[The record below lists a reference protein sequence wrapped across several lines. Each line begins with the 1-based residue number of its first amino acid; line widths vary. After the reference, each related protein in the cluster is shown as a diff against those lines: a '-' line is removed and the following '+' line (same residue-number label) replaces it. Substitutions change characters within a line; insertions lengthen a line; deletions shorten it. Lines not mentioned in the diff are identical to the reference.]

1 VYGYE
6 LAARALQ
13 NEGADTMFFIMG
25 GPMLG
30 TQDTCRSLGMRVI
43 DVRHEQ
49 AAAMMANAYAR
60 VTGKAGVCSTAS
72 GPAATNLLT
81 GLAHALT
88 DAAPVVAFGGASPI
102 HHFHTEAFQEVDQ
115 LSMMRPAVKW
125 AGQAISPK
133 RMPEY
138 VNIAYRHAM
147 NGRMGPTYLDLP
159 GDVLY
164 SQVEEDDVIWPEPA
178 KTHHRVPDDV
188 VWPEPAKTHHR
199 VPGDPG
205 LVQEAVNMLTRA
217 EKPLIVSGT
226 GIVWAQAAEEM
237 EQFVNETGIPFFTT
251 PQGRGVI
258 PEDHPRCFLSA
269 RSLAFREADVILFL
283 ATRFNYVISHGQAPR
298 FNPEAKVIQVNIDPT
313 EIGRNRPVDVGIM
326 GDAKAVLKQMLDLV
340 RGKFEPQ
347 KDTPWVSALREQD
360 MKGQAR
366 LEPFMNSDEE
376 PIHPLRLCKE
386 VRDFL
391 DRDAILVVD
400 GQEILN
406 YGRQA
411 IPTYR
416 PGHRLNS
423 GSFGTMGV
431 GIPFGVGA
439 KVGQPDKQ
447 VLVLQGDGSF
457 GMNAMEMDTAVRHNI
472 PIVTVIS
479 LNGGWTADPE
489 GSKVG
494 RALGYQRYEK
504 MMDAFGGY
512 GEYVEKPAE
521 IRPALQRAF
530 ASGKAAIVN
539 VKTDFRARA
548 TTLRFT
554 DYST

>member
-1 VYGYE
+1 MGEVYGYE
-6 LAARALQ
+6 LVARALQ

-30 TQDTCRSLGMRVI
+30 AQDSCRQLGMKVI

-88 DAAPVVAFGGASPI
+88 DAAPIIALGGASPI
-102 HHFHTEAFQEVDQ
+102 HHFHSEAFQEVDQ
-115 LSMMRPAVKW
+115 LSMMRPASKW
-125 AGQAISPK
+125 AGQAVSPR

-138 VNIAYRHAM
+138 INIAYRHAM
-147 NGRMGPTYLDLP
+147 NGRMGPSYLDLP

-164 SQVEEDDVIWPEPA
+164 SQVDEDDVMWPAPA
-178 KTHHRVPDDV
+178 RKGHRSM
-188 VWPEPAKTHHR
+188 
-199 VPGDPG
+199 GDAG
-205 LVQEAVNMLTRA
+205 QVAEAVDMLSRA
-217 EKPLIVSGT
+217 ERPLIVSGT
-226 GIVWAQAAEEM
+226 GIIWADAAEEM
-237 EQFVNETGIPFFTT
+237 EQFVDATGIPFFTT
-251 PQGRGVI
+251 PQGRGVV

-269 RSLAFREADVILFL
+269 RSMAFREADVILFL

-298 FNPEAKVIQVNIDPT
+298 FGADAKTIQVNIDPT
-313 EIGRNRPVDVGIM
+313 EIGRNRAVDVGIAA
-326 GDAKAVLKQMLDLV
+326 DAKAVLRQMLDLV
-340 RGKFEPQ
+340 QGKFEPN
-347 KDTPWVSALREQD
+347 KETPWIAALREQD
-360 MKGQAR
+360 LKGQAR
-366 LEPFMNSDEE
+366 LEPLMHSDEV

-386 VRDFL
+386 VKDFL

-406 YGRQA
+406 YGRQS

-431 GIPFGVGA
+431 GVPFGVGA

-447 VLVLQGDGSF
+447 VMVLHGDGSF

-479 LNGGWTADPE
+479 LNGGWTADPD
-489 GSKVG
+489 GGKIG
-494 RALGYQRYEK
+494 RSLGYQRYDK
-504 MMDAFGGY
+504 MMDAFGGH
-512 GEYVEKPAE
+512 GEYVEKPGD
-521 IRPALQRAF
+521 IRPALERAY
-530 ASGKAAIVN
+530 ASGKPAIVN

-554 DYST
+554 DYTT

>member
-1 VYGYE
+1 MGEVFGYG
-6 LAARALQ
+6 LVARALQ

-30 TQDTCRSLGMRVI
+30 AQDACRKGGMRMI

-60 VTGKAGVCSTAS
+60 LSGKAGVCSTAS

-88 DAAPVVAFGGASPI
+88 DAAPVVALGGASPI

-115 LSMMRPAVKW
+115 LSMMRPACKW

-138 VNIAYRHAM
+138 INIAYRQAL
-147 NGRMGPTYLDLP
+147 NGRMGPAYLDLP

-164 SQVEEDDVIWPEPA
+164 SRVNEDDVVWPQPA
-178 KTHHRVPDDV
+178 KTHHRVL
-188 VWPEPAKTHHR
+188 
-199 VPGDPG
+199 GDPG
-205 LVQEAVNMLTRA
+205 LIQEAVNMLARA
-217 EKPLIVSGT
+217 QRPLLVTGSGV
-226 GIVWAQAAEEM
+226 IWSDASAEL

-251 PQGRGVI
+251 PQGRGVV

-269 RSLAFREADVILFL
+269 RNLAFREADVIMFL
-283 ATRFNYVISHGQAPR
+283 GTRFNYVISHGQAPR
-298 FNPEAKVIQVNIDPT
+298 FNPEAKVIQVNIDAT
-313 EIGRNRPVDVGIM
+313 EIGRNRPVDIGIV
-326 GDAKAVLKQMLDLV
+326 GDAKAVLQQMLSLV
-340 RGKFEPQ
+340 RGKFEPR
-347 KDTPWVSALREQD
+347 KDTPWIEALREQD
-360 MKGQAR
+360 LKGQAR
-366 LEPFMNSDEE
+366 LEPFMHSDEV
-376 PIHPLRLCKE
+376 PVHPLRLCRE
-386 VRDFL
+386 VKDFL

-406 YGRQA
+406 YGRQS
-411 IPTYR
+411 IPTYT

-431 GIPFGVGA
+431 GVPFGVGA
-439 KVGQPDKQ
+439 KVAKPDKQ
-447 VLVLQGDGSF
+447 VLVLHGDGSF

-489 GSKVG
+489 GTKVG
-494 RALGYQRYEK
+494 RQLGYQRYEK
-504 MMDAFGGY
+504 LMDAFGGY
-512 GEYVEKPAE
+512 GEYVEKPAD
-521 IRPALQRAF
+521 IRPALERAF

-548 TTLRFT
+548 TTMRFT
-554 DYST
+554 DYTT

>member
-1 VYGYE
+1 MGEVYGYE
-6 LAARALQ
+6 LVARALQ

-30 TQDTCRSLGMRVI
+30 AQDSCRQLGMKVI

-88 DAAPVVAFGGASPI
+88 DAAPVIALGGASPI
-102 HHFHTEAFQEVDQ
+102 HHFHSEAFQEVDQ
-115 LSMMRPAVKW
+115 LSMMRPASKW
-125 AGQAISPK
+125 AGQAISP
-133 RMPEY
+133 RRLPEY
-138 VNIAYRHAM
+138 INIAYRHAM
-147 NGRMGPTYLDLP
+147 NGRMGPSYLDLP

-164 SQVEEDDVIWPEPA
+164 SQVNE
-178 KTHHRVPDDV
+178 DDV
-188 VWPEPAKTHHR
+188 VWPAPAKKQHR
-199 VPGDPG
+199 SMGDAG
-205 LVQEAVNMLTRA
+205 QVEEAVNMLSRA
-217 EKPLIVSGT
+217 ERPLIVSGT
-226 GIVWAQAAEEM
+226 GIIWADAADEM
-237 EQFVNETGIPFFTT
+237 QQFVDATGIPFFTT
-251 PQGRGVI
+251 PQGRGVV

-269 RSLAFREADVILFL
+269 RSMAFREADVVLFL

-298 FNPEAKVIQVNIDPT
+298 FNADAKSIQVNIDPT
-313 EIGRNRPVDVGIM
+313 EIGRNRPVDVGIV
-326 GDAKAVLKQMLDLV
+326 GDAKAVLRQMLDLV
-340 RGKFEPQ
+340 QGKFEPQ
-347 KDTPWVSALREQD
+347 KETAWVAALREQD
-360 MKGQAR
+360 LKGQAR
-366 LEPFMNSDEE
+366 LEPLMHSDEV

-386 VRDFL
+386 VKDFL

-406 YGRQA
+406 YGRQS
-411 IPTYR
+411 IPTFR

-431 GIPFGVGA
+431 GVPFGVGA
-439 KVGQPDKQ
+439 KVGQPDRQ
-447 VLVLQGDGSF
+447 VMVLHGDGSF

-489 GSKVG
+489 GDKIG
-494 RALGYQRYEK
+494 RTLGYQRYDK
-504 MMDAFGGY
+504 MMDAFGGH
-512 GEYVEKPAE
+512 GEYVEKPAD
-521 IRPALQRAF
+521 IRPALERAY
-530 ASGKAAIVN
+530 ASGKPAIVN

-554 DYST
+554 DYTT

>member
-1 VYGYE
+1 MGQVYGYE

-164 SQVEEDDVIWPEPA
+164 SQVEEDDV
-178 KTHHRVPDDV
+178 

-226 GIVWAQAAEEM
+226 GIIWAQAAEEM

-283 ATRFNYVISHGQAPR
+283 ATRFNYIISHGQAPR

-431 GIPFGVGA
+431 GIPFGIGA

>member
-1 VYGYE
+1 MGEVYGYE
-6 LAARALQ
+6 LVARALQ

-30 TQDTCRSLGMRVI
+30 AQDSCRQLGMKVI

-88 DAAPVVAFGGASPI
+88 DAAPVIALGGASPI
-102 HHFHTEAFQEVDQ
+102 HHFHSEAFQEVDQ
-115 LSMMRPAVKW
+115 LSMMRPASKW
-125 AGQAISPK
+125 AGQAVSPK

-138 VNIAYRHAM
+138 INIAYRHAM
-147 NGRMGPTYLDLP
+147 NGRMGPSYLDLP

-164 SQVEEDDVIWPEPA
+164 S
-178 KTHHRVPDDV
+178 RVDEDDV
-188 VWPEPAKTHHR
+188 VWPEPAKAHHR
-199 VPGDPG
+199 SMGDAG
-205 LVQEAVNMLTRA
+205 QVAEAVNMLSRA
-217 EKPLIVSGT
+217 ERPLIVSGT
-226 GIVWAQAAEEM
+226 GVIWADAADEM
-237 EQFVNETGIPFFTT
+237 QQFVDATGIPFFTT
-251 PQGRGVI
+251 PQGRGVV

-298 FNPEAKVIQVNIDPT
+298 FGADAKTIQVNIDPT
-313 EIGRNRPVDVGIM
+313 EIGRNRPVDVGIA
-326 GDAKAVLKQMLDLV
+326 GDAKAVLRQMLDLV
-340 RGKFEPQ
+340 QGKFEPQ
-347 KDTPWVSALREQD
+347 KETAWIAALREQD
-360 MKGQAR
+360 LKGQAR
-366 LEPFMNSDEE
+366 LEPLMHSDEV

-386 VRDFL
+386 VKEFL

-406 YGRQA
+406 YGRQS
-411 IPTYR
+411 IPTFR

-431 GIPFGVGA
+431 GVPFGVGA

-447 VLVLQGDGSF
+447 VMVLHGDGSF

-489 GSKVG
+489 GDKVG
-494 RALGYQRYEK
+494 RTLGYQRYEK
-504 MMDAFGGY
+504 MMDAFGGH
-512 GEYVEKPAE
+512 GEYVETPGD
-521 IRPALQRAF
+521 IRPALERAY
-530 ASGKAAIVN
+530 ASGKPAIVN

-554 DYST
+554 DYTT

>member
-1 VYGYE
+1 MGEVFGYE
-6 LAARALQ
+6 LVARALQ

-30 TQDTCRSLGMRVI
+30 AQDSCRQLGMKVI

-88 DAAPVVAFGGASPI
+88 DAAPVVALGGASPI
-102 HHFHTEAFQEVDQ
+102 HHFHSEAFQEVDQ
-115 LSMMRPAVKW
+115 LSMMRPASKW

-133 RMPEY
+133 RLPEY

-147 NGRMGPTYLDLP
+147 NGRMGPSYLDLP

-164 SQVEEDDVIWPEPA
+164 SRVDEDDVTWPAPA
-178 KTHHRVPDDV
+178 KAQHRSM
-188 VWPEPAKTHHR
+188 
-199 VPGDPG
+199 GDAG
-205 LVQEAVNMLTRA
+205 QVAEAVNMLSRA
-217 EKPLIVSGT
+217 ERPLIVSGT
-226 GIVWAQAAEEM
+226 GVIWADAADEM
-237 EQFVNETGIPFFTT
+237 QQFVDATGIPFFTT
-251 PQGRGVI
+251 PQGRGVV

-298 FNPEAKVIQVNIDPT
+298 FNADAKTIQVNIDPT
-313 EIGRNRPVDVGIM
+313 EIGRNRPVDVGIV
-326 GDAKAVLKQMLDLV
+326 GDAKAVLRQMLELV
-340 RGKFEPQ
+340 QGKFEPQ
-347 KDTPWVSALREQD
+347 KETAWVAALREQD
-360 MKGQAR
+360 LKGQAR
-366 LEPFMNSDEE
+366 IEPLMHSDEV

-386 VRDFL
+386 VKDFL

-406 YGRQA
+406 YGRQS

-431 GIPFGVGA
+431 GVPFGVGA
-439 KVGQPDKQ
+439 KVGQPHKQ
-447 VLVLQGDGSF
+447 VMVLHGDGSF

-489 GSKVG
+489 GNKIG
-494 RALGYQRYEK
+494 RTLGYQRYEK
-504 MMDAFGGY
+504 MMDAFGGH
-512 GEYVEKPAE
+512 GEYVEKPGD
-521 IRPALQRAF
+521 IRPALERAY
-530 ASGKAAIVN
+530 ASGKPAIVN

-554 DYST
+554 DYTT

>member
-1 VYGYE
+1 MGEVYGYE
-6 LAARALQ
+6 LVARALQ

-30 TQDTCRSLGMRVI
+30 AQDSCRQLGMKVI

-88 DAAPVVAFGGASPI
+88 DAAPVIALGGASPI
-102 HHFHTEAFQEVDQ
+102 HHFHSEAFQEVDQ
-115 LSMMRPAVKW
+115 LSMMRPASKW

-147 NGRMGPTYLDLP
+147 NGRMGPSYLDLP

-164 SQVEEDDVIWPEPA
+164 S
-178 KTHHRVPDDV
+178 RVDEDDV
-188 VWPEPAKTHHR
+188 VWPEPAKMHHR
-199 VPGDPG
+199 SMGDAG
-205 LVQEAVNMLTRA
+205 QVAEAVNMLSRA
-217 EKPLIVSGT
+217 ERPLIVSGT
-226 GIVWAQAAEEM
+226 GVIWADAADEM
-237 EQFVNETGIPFFTT
+237 QQFVDATGIPFFTT
-251 PQGRGVI
+251 PQGRGVV

-298 FNPEAKVIQVNIDPT
+298 FNADAKTIQVNIDPT
-313 EIGRNRPVDVGIM
+313 EIGRNRPVDVGIA
-326 GDAKAVLKQMLDLV
+326 GDAKAVLRQMLDLV
-340 RGKFEPQ
+340 QGKFEPQ
-347 KDTPWVSALREQD
+347 KETAWIAALREQD
-360 MKGQAR
+360 LKGQAR
-366 LEPFMNSDEE
+366 LEPLMHSDEV

-386 VRDFL
+386 VKEFL

-406 YGRQA
+406 YGRQS
-411 IPTYR
+411 IPTFR

-431 GIPFGVGA
+431 GVPFGVGA

-447 VLVLQGDGSF
+447 VMVLHGDGSF

-489 GSKVG
+489 GDKVG
-494 RALGYQRYEK
+494 RTLGYQRYEK
-504 MMDAFGGY
+504 MMDAFGGH
-512 GEYVEKPAE
+512 GEYVEKPGD
-521 IRPALQRAF
+521 IRPALERAYG
-530 ASGKAAIVN
+530 SGKPAIVN

-554 DYST
+554 DYTT

>member
-1 VYGYE
+1 MGQIYGYE
-6 LAARALQ
+6 LVARALQ

-30 TQDTCRSLGMRVI
+30 AQDTCRKLGMHVI

-88 DAAPVVAFGGASPI
+88 DAAPVIALGGASPI

-138 VNIAYRHAM
+138 INIAYRQAM
-147 NGRMGPTYLDLP
+147 NGRMGPAYLDLP
-159 GDVLY
+159 GDILY
-164 SQVEEDDVIWPEPA
+164 SQVDE
-178 KTHHRVPDDV
+178 DDV
-188 VWPEPAKTHHR
+188 VWPEPAKVRHR
-199 VPGDPG
+199 MPGDPG
-205 LVQEAVNMLTRA
+205 LVQDAVHLLSRA

-226 GIVWAQAAEEM
+226 GVIWSQAWEEM

-251 PQGRGVI
+251 PQGRGVV

-298 FNPEAKVIQVNIDPT
+298 FNPDAKIIQVNIDAT
-313 EIGRNRPVDVGIM
+313 EIGRNRPVDIGIV
-326 GDAKAVLKQMLDLV
+326 GDAKTVLKQMLELV
-340 RGKFEPQ
+340 AGKFEPK
-347 KDTPWVSALREQD
+347 KDTPWIAALREQEL
-360 MKGQAR
+360 KGQAR
-366 LEPFMNSDEE
+366 LEPLLHSDEV

-406 YGRQA
+406 YGRQS
-411 IPTYR
+411 IPTYC

-431 GIPFGVGA
+431 GVPFGVGA
-439 KVGQPDKQ
+439 KVGKPDKQ
-447 VLVLQGDGSF
+447 VLVLHGDGSF

-479 LNGGWTADPE
+479 LNGGWTADPD
-489 GSKVG
+489 GTKVG
-494 RALGYQRYEK
+494 RQLGYQRYEK
-504 MMDAFGGY
+504 MMDAFGGH
-512 GEYVEKPAE
+512 GEYVEKPAD
-521 IRPALQRAF
+521 IRPALERAF

-548 TTLRFT
+548 TTMRFT
-554 DYST
+554 DYTT

>member
-1 VYGYE
+1 MGEVYGYE
-6 LAARALQ
+6 LVARALQ

-30 TQDTCRSLGMRVI
+30 AQDSCRQLGMKVI

-88 DAAPVVAFGGASPI
+88 DAAPVIALGGASPI
-102 HHFHTEAFQEVDQ
+102 HHFHSEAFQEVDQ
-115 LSMMRPAVKW
+115 LSMMRPASKW
-125 AGQAISPK
+125 AGQAVSPK

-138 VNIAYRHAM
+138 INIAYRHAM
-147 NGRMGPTYLDLP
+147 NGRMGPSYLDLP

-164 SQVEEDDVIWPEPA
+164 S
-178 KTHHRVPDDV
+178 RVDEDDV
-188 VWPEPAKTHHR
+188 VWPEPAKAHHR
-199 VPGDPG
+199 SMGDAG
-205 LVQEAVNMLTRA
+205 QVAEAVNMLSRA
-217 EKPLIVSGT
+217 ERPLIVSGT
-226 GIVWAQAAEEM
+226 GVIWADAADEM
-237 EQFVNETGIPFFTT
+237 QQFVDATGIPFFTT
-251 PQGRGVI
+251 PQGRGVV

-298 FNPEAKVIQVNIDPT
+298 FNADAKTIQVNIDPT
-313 EIGRNRPVDVGIM
+313 EIGRNRPVDVGIA
-326 GDAKAVLKQMLDLV
+326 GDAKAVLRQMLDLV
-340 RGKFEPQ
+340 QGKFEPQ
-347 KDTPWVSALREQD
+347 KETAWIAALREQD
-360 MKGQAR
+360 LKGQAR
-366 LEPFMNSDEE
+366 LEPLMHSDEV
-376 PIHPLRLCKE
+376 PVHPLRLCKE
-386 VRDFL
+386 VKDFL

-406 YGRQA
+406 YGRQS
-411 IPTYR
+411 IPTFR

-431 GIPFGVGA
+431 GVPFGVGA

-447 VLVLQGDGSF
+447 VMVLHGDGSF

-489 GSKVG
+489 GDKVG
-494 RALGYQRYEK
+494 RTLGYQRYEK
-504 MMDAFGGY
+504 MMDAFGGH
-512 GEYVEKPAE
+512 GEYVEKPGD
-521 IRPALQRAF
+521 IRPALERAY
-530 ASGKAAIVN
+530 ASGKPAIVN

-554 DYST
+554 DYTT

>member
-1 VYGYE
+1 VGQVYGYE
-6 LAARALQ
+6 LVARALQ

-30 TQDTCRSLGMRVI
+30 AQDTCRKLGMRVI

-88 DAAPVVAFGGASPI
+88 DAAPIIALGGASPI

-138 VNIAYRHAM
+138 INIAYRQAM
-147 NGRMGPTYLDLP
+147 NGRMGPAYLDLP
-159 GDVLY
+159 GDILY
-164 SQVEEDDVIWPEPA
+164 SQVNE
-178 KTHHRVPDDV
+178 DDV
-188 VWPEPAKTHHR
+188 VWPEPAKARHR
-199 VPGDPG
+199 MPGDPG
-205 LVQEAVNMLTRA
+205 LVQDAVHLLSRA

-226 GIVWAQAAEEM
+226 GVIWSQAWEEM

-251 PQGRGVI
+251 PQGRGVV
-258 PEDHPRCFLSA
+258 PEDHPHCFLSA
-269 RSLAFREADVILFL
+269 RSMAFREADVILFL

-298 FNPEAKVIQVNIDPT
+298 FNPDAKVIQVNIDAT
-313 EIGRNRPVDVGIM
+313 EIGRGRPVDIGIV
-326 GDAKAVLKQMLDLV
+326 GDAKTVLKQMLELV
-340 RGKFEPQ
+340 AGKFEPK
-347 KDTPWVSALREQD
+347 KDTPWIAALREQEL
-360 MKGQAR
+360 KGQAR
-366 LEPFMNSDEE
+366 IEPLLHSDEV

-406 YGRQA
+406 YGRQS
-411 IPTYR
+411 IPTYY

-431 GIPFGVGA
+431 GVPFGVGA
-439 KVGQPDKQ
+439 KVGKPDKQ
-447 VLVLQGDGSF
+447 VLVLHGDGSF

-479 LNGGWTADPE
+479 LNGGWTADPD
-489 GSKVG
+489 GTKVG
-494 RALGYQRYEK
+494 RQLGYQRYEK
-504 MMDAFGGY
+504 MMDAFGGH
-512 GEYVEKPAE
+512 GEYVEKPAD
-521 IRPALQRAF
+521 IRPALERAF

-548 TTLRFT
+548 TTMRFT
-554 DYST
+554 DYTT

>member
-1 VYGYE
+1 MGEVYGYE
-6 LAARALQ
+6 LVARALQ

-30 TQDTCRSLGMRVI
+30 AQDSCRQLGMKVI

-88 DAAPVVAFGGASPI
+88 DAAPIIALGGASPI
-102 HHFHTEAFQEVDQ
+102 HHFHSEAFQEVDQ
-115 LSMMRPAVKW
+115 LSMMRPASKW
-125 AGQAISPK
+125 AGQAISPR

-138 VNIAYRHAM
+138 INIAYRQAM
-147 NGRMGPTYLDLP
+147 NGRMGPSYLDLP

-164 SQVEEDDVIWPEPA
+164 SQVNE
-178 KTHHRVPDDV
+178 DDV
-188 VWPEPAKTHHR
+188 VWPAPAQKQHR
-199 VPGDPG
+199 SMGDAG
-205 LVQEAVNMLTRA
+205 QVAEAVDMLSRA
-217 EKPLIVSGT
+217 ERPLIVSGT
-226 GIVWAQAAEEM
+226 GIIWADAAEEM
-237 EQFVNETGIPFFTT
+237 QQFVDATGIPFFTT

-269 RSLAFREADVILFL
+269 RSMAFREADVILFL

-298 FNPEAKVIQVNIDPT
+298 FGADAKTIQVNIDPT
-313 EIGRNRPVDVGIM
+313 EIGRNRAVDVGIAA
-326 GDAKAVLKQMLDLV
+326 DAKAVLRQMLDLV
-340 RGKFEPQ
+340 QGKFEPN
-347 KDTPWVSALREQD
+347 KETPWVAALREQD
-360 MKGQAR
+360 LKGQAR
-366 LEPFMNSDEE
+366 LEPLMHSDEV

-386 VRDFL
+386 VKDFL

-406 YGRQA
+406 YGRQS

-431 GIPFGVGA
+431 GVPFGVGA

-447 VLVLQGDGSF
+447 VMVLHGDGSF

-479 LNGGWTADPE
+479 LNGGWTADPD
-489 GSKVG
+489 GGKIG
-494 RALGYQRYEK
+494 RSLGYQRYDK
-504 MMDAFGGY
+504 MMDAFGGH
-512 GEYVEKPAE
+512 GEYVEKPGD
-521 IRPALQRAF
+521 IRPALERAY
-530 ASGKAAIVN
+530 ASGKPAIVN

-554 DYST
+554 DYTT

>member
-1 VYGYE
+1 MGEVYGYE
-6 LAARALQ
+6 LVARALQ

-30 TQDTCRSLGMRVI
+30 AQDSCRQLGMKVI

-88 DAAPVVAFGGASPI
+88 DAAPVIALGGASPI
-102 HHFHTEAFQEVDQ
+102 HHFHSEAFQEVDQ
-115 LSMMRPAVKW
+115 LSMMRPASKW
-125 AGQAISPK
+125 AGQAVSPK

-138 VNIAYRHAM
+138 INIAYRHAM
-147 NGRMGPTYLDLP
+147 NGRMGPSYLDLP

-164 SQVEEDDVIWPEPA
+164 S
-178 KTHHRVPDDV
+178 RVDEDDV
-188 VWPEPAKTHHR
+188 VWPEPAKAHHR
-199 VPGDPG
+199 SMGDAG
-205 LVQEAVNMLTRA
+205 QVAEAVNMLSRA
-217 EKPLIVSGT
+217 ERPLIVSGT
-226 GIVWAQAAEEM
+226 GVIWADAADEM
-237 EQFVNETGIPFFTT
+237 QQFVDATGIPFFTT
-251 PQGRGVI
+251 PQGRGVV

-298 FNPEAKVIQVNIDPT
+298 FNADAKTIQVNIDPT
-313 EIGRNRPVDVGIM
+313 EIGRNRPVDVGIA
-326 GDAKAVLKQMLDLV
+326 GDAKAVLRQMLDLV
-340 RGKFEPQ
+340 QGKFEPQ
-347 KDTPWVSALREQD
+347 KETAWIAALREQD
-360 MKGQAR
+360 LKGQAR
-366 LEPFMNSDEE
+366 LEPLMHSDEV
-376 PIHPLRLCKE
+376 PVHPLRLCKE
-386 VRDFL
+386 VKEFL

-406 YGRQA
+406 YGRQS
-411 IPTYR
+411 IPTFR

-431 GIPFGVGA
+431 GVPFGVGA

-447 VLVLQGDGSF
+447 VMVLHGDGSF

-489 GSKVG
+489 GDKVG
-494 RALGYQRYEK
+494 RTLGYQRYEK
-504 MMDAFGGY
+504 MMDAFGGH
-512 GEYVEKPAE
+512 GEYVEKPGD
-521 IRPALQRAF
+521 IRPALERAY
-530 ASGKAAIVN
+530 ASGKPAIVN

-554 DYST
+554 DYTT

>member
-1 VYGYE
+1 
-6 LAARALQ
+6 
-13 NEGADTMFFIMG
+13 MK
-25 GPMLG
+25 
-30 TQDTCRSLGMRVI
+30 VI

-88 DAAPVVAFGGASPI
+88 DAAPVIALGGASPI
-102 HHFHTEAFQEVDQ
+102 HHFHSEAFQEVDQ
-115 LSMMRPAVKW
+115 LSMMRPASKW
-125 AGQAISPK
+125 AGQAVSPK

-147 NGRMGPTYLDLP
+147 NGRMGPSYLDLP

-164 SQVEEDDVIWPEPA
+164 S
-178 KTHHRVPDDV
+178 RVDEDDV

-199 VPGDPG
+199 SMGDAG
-205 LVQEAVNMLTRA
+205 QVAEAVNMLSRA
-217 EKPLIVSGT
+217 ERPLIVSGT
-226 GIVWAQAAEEM
+226 GVIWADAADEM
-237 EQFVNETGIPFFTT
+237 QQFVDATGIPFFTT
-251 PQGRGVI
+251 PQGRGVV

-298 FNPEAKVIQVNIDPT
+298 FNADAKTIQVNIDPT
-313 EIGRNRPVDVGIM
+313 EIGRNRPVDVGIA
-326 GDAKAVLKQMLDLV
+326 GDAKAVLRQMLDLV
-340 RGKFEPQ
+340 QGKFEPQ
-347 KDTPWVSALREQD
+347 KETAWIAALREQD
-360 MKGQAR
+360 LKGQAR
-366 LEPFMNSDEE
+366 LEPLMHSDEV
-376 PIHPLRLCKE
+376 PVHPLRLCKE
-386 VRDFL
+386 VKEFL

-406 YGRQA
+406 YGRQS
-411 IPTYR
+411 IPTFR

-431 GIPFGVGA
+431 GVPFGVGA

-447 VLVLQGDGSF
+447 VMVLHGDGSF

-489 GSKVG
+489 GDKVG
-494 RALGYQRYEK
+494 RTLGYQRYEK
-504 MMDAFGGY
+504 MMDAFGGH
-512 GEYVEKPAE
+512 GEYVEKPGD
-521 IRPALQRAF
+521 IRPALERAY
-530 ASGKAAIVN
+530 ASGKPAIVN

-554 DYST
+554 DYTT

>member
-1 VYGYE
+1 MGEVYGYE
-6 LAARALQ
+6 LVARALQ

-30 TQDTCRSLGMRVI
+30 AQDSCRQLGMKVI

-88 DAAPVVAFGGASPI
+88 DAAPIIALGGASPI
-102 HHFHTEAFQEVDQ
+102 HHFHSEAFQEVDQ
-115 LSMMRPAVKW
+115 LSMMRPASKW
-125 AGQAISPK
+125 AGQAISPR

-138 VNIAYRHAM
+138 INIAYRQAM
-147 NGRMGPTYLDLP
+147 NGRMGPSYLDLP

-164 SQVEEDDVIWPEPA
+164 SQVNE
-178 KTHHRVPDDV
+178 DDV
-188 VWPEPAKTHHR
+188 VWPAPAQKQHR
-199 VPGDPG
+199 SMGDAG
-205 LVQEAVNMLTRA
+205 QVAEAVDMLSRA
-217 EKPLIVSGT
+217 ERPLIVSGT
-226 GIVWAQAAEEM
+226 GIIWADAAEEM
-237 EQFVNETGIPFFTT
+237 QQFVDATGIPFFTT

-269 RSLAFREADVILFL
+269 RSMAFREADVILFL

-298 FNPEAKVIQVNIDPT
+298 FGADAKTIQVNIDPT
-313 EIGRNRPVDVGIM
+313 EIGRNRPVDVGIAA
-326 GDAKAVLKQMLDLV
+326 DAKAVLRQMLDLV
-340 RGKFEPQ
+340 QGKFEPN
-347 KDTPWVSALREQD
+347 KETPWVAALREQD
-360 MKGQAR
+360 LKGQAR
-366 LEPFMNSDEE
+366 LEPLMHSDEV

-386 VRDFL
+386 VKDFL

-406 YGRQA
+406 YGRQS

-431 GIPFGVGA
+431 GVPFGVGA

-447 VLVLQGDGSF
+447 VMVLHGDGSF

-479 LNGGWTADPE
+479 LNGGWTADPD
-489 GSKVG
+489 GGKIG
-494 RALGYQRYEK
+494 RTLGYQRYDK
-504 MMDAFGGY
+504 MMDAFGGH
-512 GEYVEKPAE
+512 GEYVEKPSE
-521 IRPALQRAF
+521 IRPALERAY

-554 DYST
+554 DYTT

>member
-1 VYGYE
+1 MAEVFGYE
-6 LAARALQ
+6 LVAQALK

-30 TQDTCRSLGMRVI
+30 AQDTCRKLGIRMI

-60 VTGKAGVCSTAS
+60 LTGKAGLCSTAS

-88 DAAPVVAFGGASPI
+88 DAAPIIALGGSSPI

-115 LSMMRPAVKW
+115 LSMMRPASKW

-133 RMPEY
+133 RIPDY
-138 VNIAYRHAM
+138 INTAYRHAM
-147 NGRMGPTYLDLP
+147 SGRRGPAYLDLP

-164 SQVEEDDVIWPEPA
+164 SRVNADEVVWTQPA
-178 KTHHRVPDDV
+178 QTQHRVL
-188 VWPEPAKTHHR
+188 
-199 VPGDPG
+199 GDPG
-205 LVQEAVNMLTRA
+205 LVQEAVNMLARA
-217 EKPLIVSGT
+217 QRPVIISGS
-226 GIVWAQAAEEM
+226 GILWSNASAEL
-237 EQFVNETGIPFFTT
+237 EQFVNETGIPFYTT
-251 PQGRGVI
+251 PQGRGVV

-269 RSLAFREADVILFL
+269 RNLAFREADVMLFIG
-283 ATRFNYVISHGQAPR
+283 TRFNYVISHGQAPR
-298 FNPEAKVIQVNIDPT
+298 FNPEAKVIQVNIDPA
-313 EIGRNRPVDVGIM
+313 EIAHNRPVDVGIV
-326 GDAKAVLKQMLDLV
+326 GDAKAVLGQMLQLV

-347 KDTPWVSALREQD
+347 KETPWIDALREQD
-360 MKGQAR
+360 LKGQAR
-366 LEPFMNSDEE
+366 LEPFMHSDAV

-391 DRDAILVVD
+391 PRDGILVVD

-406 YGRQA
+406 YGRQS
-411 IPTYR
+411 IPTYT

-423 GSFGTMGV
+423 GPFGTMGV
-431 GIPFGVGA
+431 GVPFGVGA
-439 KVGQPDKQ
+439 KAAKPDKP
-447 VLVLQGDGSF
+447 VLVLHGDGSF
-457 GMNAMEMDTAVRHNI
+457 GMNAMEMDTAVRHNL

-489 GSKVG
+489 GGKIG
-494 RALGYQRYEK
+494 RQLGYQRYEK
-504 MMDAFGGY
+504 LMDAFGGH
-512 GEYVEKPAE
+512 GEYVEQPAD
-521 IRPALQRAF
+521 IRPALERAF

-548 TTLRFT
+548 TTMRFT
-554 DYST
+554 DYTT

>member
-1 VYGYE
+1 MGEVFGYE
-6 LAARALQ
+6 LVARALQ

-30 TQDTCRSLGMRVI
+30 AQDACRKGGMRMI

-60 VTGKAGVCSTAS
+60 LSGKAGVCSTAS

-88 DAAPVVAFGGASPI
+88 DAAPVVALGGASPI

-115 LSMMRPAVKW
+115 LSMMRPACKW

-138 VNIAYRHAM
+138 INIAYRQAL
-147 NGRMGPTYLDLP
+147 NGRMGPAYLDLP

-164 SQVEEDDVIWPEPA
+164 SRVNEDDVVWPQPA
-178 KTHHRVPDDV
+178 KTHHRVL
-188 VWPEPAKTHHR
+188 
-199 VPGDPG
+199 GDPG
-205 LVQEAVNMLTRA
+205 LIQEAVNMLARA
-217 EKPLIVSGT
+217 QRPLLVTGSGV
-226 GIVWAQAAEEM
+226 IWSDASAEL

-251 PQGRGVI
+251 PQGRGVV

-269 RSLAFREADVILFL
+269 RNLAFREADVIMFL
-283 ATRFNYVISHGQAPR
+283 GTRFNYVISHGQAPR
-298 FNPEAKVIQVNIDPT
+298 FNPEAKVIQVNIDAT
-313 EIGRNRPVDVGIM
+313 EIGRNRPVDIGIV
-326 GDAKAVLKQMLDLV
+326 GDAKAVLQQMLSLV
-340 RGKFEPQ
+340 RGKFEPR
-347 KDTPWVSALREQD
+347 KDTPWIEALREQD
-360 MKGQAR
+360 LKGQAR
-366 LEPFMNSDEE
+366 LEPFMHSDEV
-376 PIHPLRLCKE
+376 PVHPLRLCKE
-386 VRDFL
+386 VKTFL

-406 YGRQA
+406 YGRQS
-411 IPTYR
+411 IPTYT

-431 GIPFGVGA
+431 GVPFGVGA
-439 KVGQPDKQ
+439 KVAKPDKQ
-447 VLVLQGDGSF
+447 VLVLHGDGSF

-489 GSKVG
+489 GTKVG
-494 RALGYQRYEK
+494 RQLGYQRYEK
-504 MMDAFGGY
+504 LMDAFGGH
-512 GEYVEKPAE
+512 GEYVEKPAD
-521 IRPALQRAF
+521 IRPALERAF

-548 TTLRFT
+548 TTMRFT
-554 DYST
+554 DYTT

>member
-1 VYGYE
+1 MGEVYGYE
-6 LAARALQ
+6 LVARALQ

-30 TQDTCRSLGMRVI
+30 AQDSCRQLGMKMI

-88 DAAPVVAFGGASPI
+88 DAAPIIALGGASPI
-102 HHFHTEAFQEVDQ
+102 HHFHSEAFQEVDQ
-115 LSMMRPAVKW
+115 LSMMRPASKW
-125 AGQAISPK
+125 AGQAVSP
-133 RMPEY
+133 RRLPEY
-138 VNIAYRHAM
+138 INIAYRQAM
-147 NGRMGPTYLDLP
+147 NGRMGPSYLDLP

-164 SQVEEDDVIWPEPA
+164 SRVDEEDVMWPAPA
-178 KTHHRVPDDV
+178 RTRHGSM
-188 VWPEPAKTHHR
+188 
-199 VPGDPG
+199 GDAG
-205 LVQEAVNMLTRA
+205 QVAEAVNMLSRA
-217 EKPLIVSGT
+217 ERPLIVSGT
-226 GIVWAQAAEEM
+226 GVIWADAADEM
-237 EQFVNETGIPFFTT
+237 QQFVDATGIPFFTT
-251 PQGRGVI
+251 PQGRGVV

-269 RSLAFREADVILFL
+269 RSMAFREADVILFL

-298 FNPEAKVIQVNIDPT
+298 FNADAKTIQVNIDPT
-313 EIGRNRPVDVGIM
+313 EIGRNRAVDVGIA
-326 GDAKAVLKQMLDLV
+326 GDAKAVLQQMLDLV
-340 RGKFEPQ
+340 QGKFEPT
-347 KDTPWVSALREQD
+347 KETPWVAALREQD
-360 MKGQAR
+360 LKGQAR
-366 LEPFMNSDEE
+366 LEPLMHSDEM

-386 VRDFL
+386 VKDFL

-406 YGRQA
+406 YGRQS
-411 IPTYR
+411 IPTFR

-431 GIPFGVGA
+431 GVPFGVGA
-439 KVGQPDKQ
+439 KVGQPDRQ
-447 VLVLQGDGSF
+447 VMVLHGDGSF

-489 GSKVG
+489 GDKVG
-494 RALGYQRYEK
+494 RKLGYQRYDK
-504 MMDAFGGY
+504 MMDAFGGH
-512 GEYVEKPAE
+512 GEYVEKPGD
-521 IRPALQRAF
+521 IRPALERAY
-530 ASGKAAIVN
+530 ASGKPAIVN

-554 DYST
+554 DYTT

>member
-1 VYGYE
+1 MGQVYGYE

-133 RMPEY
+133 RLPEY

-164 SQVEEDDVIWPEPA
+164 SQVEE
-178 KTHHRVPDDV
+178 DDV

-226 GIVWAQAAEEM
+226 GIIWAQAAEEM

-283 ATRFNYVISHGQAPR
+283 ATRFNYIISHGQAPR

-326 GDAKAVLKQMLDLV
+326 GDAKTVLKQMVDLV

>member
-1 VYGYE
+1 MGEVYGYE
-6 LAARALQ
+6 LVARALQ

-30 TQDTCRSLGMRVI
+30 AQDSCRQLGMKVI

-88 DAAPVVAFGGASPI
+88 DAAPIIALGGASPI
-102 HHFHTEAFQEVDQ
+102 HHFHSEAFQEVDQ
-115 LSMMRPAVKW
+115 LSMMRPASKW
-125 AGQAISPK
+125 AGQAISPR

-138 VNIAYRHAM
+138 INIAYRQAM
-147 NGRMGPTYLDLP
+147 NGRMGPSYLDLP

-164 SQVEEDDVIWPEPA
+164 SQVDE
-178 KTHHRVPDDV
+178 DDV
-188 VWPEPAKTHHR
+188 VWPAPAQKQHR
-199 VPGDPG
+199 SMGDPG
-205 LVQEAVNMLTRA
+205 QVAEAVDMLSRA
-217 EKPLIVSGT
+217 ERPLIVSGT
-226 GIVWAQAAEEM
+226 GIIWADAAEEM
-237 EQFVNETGIPFFTT
+237 QQFVDATGIPFFTT

-269 RSLAFREADVILFL
+269 RSMAFREADVILFL

-298 FNPEAKVIQVNIDPT
+298 FGADAKTIQVNIDPT
-313 EIGRNRPVDVGIM
+313 EIGRNRAVDVGIAA
-326 GDAKAVLKQMLDLV
+326 DAKAVLRQMLDLV
-340 RGKFEPQ
+340 QGKFEPN
-347 KDTPWVSALREQD
+347 KETPWVAALREQD
-360 MKGQAR
+360 LKGQAR
-366 LEPFMNSDEE
+366 LEPLMHSDEV

-386 VRDFL
+386 VKDFL

-406 YGRQA
+406 YGRQS

-431 GIPFGVGA
+431 GVPFGVGA

-447 VLVLQGDGSF
+447 VMVLHGDGSF

-479 LNGGWTADPE
+479 LNGGWTADPD
-489 GSKVG
+489 GGKIG
-494 RALGYQRYEK
+494 RTLGYQRYDK
-504 MMDAFGGY
+504 MMDAFGGH
-512 GEYVEKPAE
+512 GEYVEKPSE
-521 IRPALQRAF
+521 IRPALERAY

-554 DYST
+554 DYTT

>member
-1 VYGYE
+1 MGEVYGYE
-6 LAARALQ
+6 LVARALQ

-30 TQDTCRSLGMRVI
+30 AQDSCRQLGMKVI

-88 DAAPVVAFGGASPI
+88 DAAPIVALGGASPI
-102 HHFHTEAFQEVDQ
+102 HHFHSEAFQEVDQ
-115 LSMMRPAVKW
+115 LSMMRPASKW
-125 AGQAISPK
+125 AGQAVSPK
-133 RMPEY
+133 RLPEY

-147 NGRMGPTYLDLP
+147 NGRMGPSYLDLP

-164 SQVEEDDVIWPEPA
+164 SRVNEDEVMWPAPAQTRHRSMGDASQVAD
-178 KTHHRVPDDV
+178 
-188 VWPEPAKTHHR
+188 
-199 VPGDPG
+199 
-205 LVQEAVNMLTRA
+205 AVAMLSRA
-217 EKPLIVSGT
+217 ERPLIVSGT
-226 GIVWAQAAEEM
+226 GVIWADAAEELR
-237 EQFVNETGIPFFTT
+237 QFVDATGIPFFTT
-251 PQGRGVI
+251 PQGRGVV

-269 RSLAFREADVILFL
+269 RSMAFREADAILFL

-298 FNPEAKVIQVNIDPT
+298 FNADAKTIQVNIDPT
-313 EIGRNRPVDVGIM
+313 EIGRNRPVDVGIV
-326 GDAKAVLKQMLDLV
+326 GDAKAVLRQMLDLV
-340 RGKFEPQ
+340 DGKFEPT
-347 KDTPWVSALREQD
+347 KETAWVAALREQD
-360 MKGQAR
+360 LKGQAR
-366 LEPFMNSDEE
+366 LEPLMHSDEV
-376 PIHPLRLCKE
+376 PVHPLRLCKE
-386 VRDFL
+386 VKDFL

-406 YGRQA
+406 YGRQS
-411 IPTYR
+411 IPTFR

-431 GIPFGVGA
+431 GVPFGVGA

-447 VLVLQGDGSF
+447 VMVLHGDGSF

-479 LNGGWTADPE
+479 LNGGWTADPD
-489 GSKVG
+489 GDKVG
-494 RALGYQRYEK
+494 RTLGYQRYEK
-504 MMDAFGGY
+504 MMDAFGGH
-512 GEYVEKPAE
+512 GEYVEKPGD
-521 IRPALQRAF
+521 IRPALERAY
-530 ASGKAAIVN
+530 ASGKPAIVN

-554 DYST
+554 DYTT

>member
-1 VYGYE
+1 VGQVYGYE
-6 LAARALQ
+6 LVARALQ

-30 TQDTCRSLGMRVI
+30 AQDTCRKLGLRVI

-72 GPAATNLLT
+72 GPAATNLVT
-81 GLAHALT
+81 GLAHAFT
-88 DAAPVVAFGGASPI
+88 DAAPIIALGGASPI
-102 HHFHTEAFQEVDQ
+102 HHFHTEAFQEIDQ
-115 LSMMRPAVKW
+115 LSLMRPVVKW

-138 VNIAYRHAM
+138 INIAYRQAM
-147 NGRMGPTYLDLP
+147 NGRMGPAYLDLP

-164 SQVEEDDVIWPEPA
+164 SQMNE
-178 KTHHRVPDDV
+178 DDV
-188 VWPEPAKTHHR
+188 VWPEPAKAHHR
-199 VPGDPG
+199 VQGDPG
-205 LVQEAVNMLTRA
+205 LVQDAVNRLANA
-217 EKPLIVSGT
+217 ERPLIVSGT
-226 GIVWAQAAEEM
+226 GVIWAQAWEEM

-251 PQGRGVI
+251 PQGRGVV

-269 RSLAFREADVILFL
+269 RSMAFREADVILFL

-298 FNPEAKVIQVNIDPT
+298 FNPNATVIQVNIDPT
-313 EIGRNRPVDVGIM
+313 EIGRNRPVDIGIV
-326 GDAKAVLKQMLDLV
+326 GDAKAVLQQMLALV
-340 RGKFEPQ
+340 AGKFEPK
-347 KDTPWVSALREQD
+347 KDTPWVAALREQD
-360 MKGQAR
+360 LKGQAR
-366 LEPFMNSDEE
+366 IEPLLHSDEV

-406 YGRQA
+406 YGRQS
-411 IPTYR
+411 IPTYS

-431 GIPFGVGA
+431 GVPFGVGA
-439 KVGQPDKQ
+439 KVGKPDKQ
-447 VLVLQGDGSF
+447 VLVLHGDGSF

-479 LNGGWTADPE
+479 LNGGWTADPD
-489 GSKVG
+489 GNKVG
-494 RALGYQRYEK
+494 RQLGYQHYEK
-504 MMDAFGGY
+504 MMDAFGGH
-512 GEYVEKPAE
+512 GEYVEKPAD
-521 IRPALQRAF
+521 IRPALERAF

-548 TTLRFT
+548 TTMRFT
-554 DYST
+554 DYTT